1 MVTVRG
7 AEGGER
13 RGGKQATAMEEA
25 EQYVA
30 RQWTLGEAV
39 DDAEVQLSWSRRS
52 QQSGRSC
59 VFSLPPPP
67 SCPHLLFHLTSL
79 SDSTLPVWL
88 MILLPYPSF
97 SHDEAI
103 AL

>member
-1 MVTVRG
+1 MVTVG
-7 AEGGER
+7 GVEGGER

-39 DDAEVQLSWSRRS
+39 DDAEVQLSWSRRT

-59 VFSLPPPP
+59 VFSLPPPT
-67 SCPHLLFHLTSL
+67 SSPHLLFHLSS
-79 SDSTLPVWL
+79 SDSTLPVWFT
-88 MILLPYPSF
+88 ILLPYPSF
-97 SHDEAI
+97 SHDEAM